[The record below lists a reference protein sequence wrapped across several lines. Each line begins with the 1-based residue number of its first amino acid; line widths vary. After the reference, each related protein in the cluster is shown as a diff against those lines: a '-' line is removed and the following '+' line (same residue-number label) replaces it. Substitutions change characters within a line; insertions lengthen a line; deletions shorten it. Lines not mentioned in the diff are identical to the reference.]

1 MTHSD
6 PATDRKH
13 AMVGFLIAALIVAVL
28 AVALLLFGLPGV
40 GLVMVAATP
49 ILFVVLVLLSI
60 GR

>member
-13 AMVGFLIAALIVAVL
+13 AMVGFLIAALIVA
-28 AVALLLFGLPGV
+28 